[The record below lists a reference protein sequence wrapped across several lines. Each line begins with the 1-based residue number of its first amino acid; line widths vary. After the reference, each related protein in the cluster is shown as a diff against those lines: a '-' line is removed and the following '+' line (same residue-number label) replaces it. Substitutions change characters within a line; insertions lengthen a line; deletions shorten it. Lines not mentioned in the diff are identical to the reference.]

1 METETEYLEKIESSM
16 NWRRCVPKR
25 WDYETKEEYEEALGN
40 YYDALEEDY
49 EERRLNRDEDRG
61 V

>member
-1 METETEYLEKIESSM
+1 M

-49 EERRLNRDEDRG
+49 KERRLNRDEDRG